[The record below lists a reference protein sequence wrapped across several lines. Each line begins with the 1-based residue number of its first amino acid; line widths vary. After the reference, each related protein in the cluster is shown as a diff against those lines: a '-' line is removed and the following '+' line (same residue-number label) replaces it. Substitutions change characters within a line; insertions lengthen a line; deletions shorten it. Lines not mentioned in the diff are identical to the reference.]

1 MIRKLLSKLFSSN
14 SKDTSF
20 ADSTDKFLA
29 DYAEK
34 QSPPTSGMAEK
45 LEKQEVIK
53 LNLDTGKLILPDSM
67 SAEEKAEIEASMKE
81 LQESLQSLNK
91 DAFQSLEQ
99 YLSEYGQPEAS
110 FTIPFTTANNLP
122 DAQSQVLTEMLENK
136 EDTDHWSDEDF
147 IEALYGYYNGGYI
160 FTGIEAISN
169 KVNERRELSQ
179 DEKKKLR
186 DWYMLATQELVYDV

>member
-1 MIRKLLSKLFSSN
+1 MIRKFLSQLFSRKSTEVDLDE
-14 SKDTSF
+14 SSTKEIKDYLDKVPDTSLPEQNN
-20 ADSTDKFLA
+20 KNQQLV
-29 DYAEK
+29 
-34 QSPPTSGMAEK
+34 K
-45 LEKQEVIK
+45 LH
-53 LNLDTGKLILPDSM
+53 LDTGKIIFPDGM
-67 SAEEKAEIEASMKE
+67 TDAEKADIEASMKE
-81 LQESLQSLNK
+81 LQDSLQSLNK

-99 YLSEYGQPEAS
+99 YLSEYTQPEAS

-169 KVNERRELSQ
+169 KVNDRLELSQ
-179 DEKKKLR
+179 DEKRKLR